1 MSWNLFKTGLVQCK
15 QQALAY
21 AGDKYVTL
29 GKKFNFLQIHI
40 LDKFELIGDNYLS
53 VISTLTCLDGVC

>member
-1 MSWNLFKTGLVQCK
+1 M
-15 QQALAY
+15 QAIAY

-40 LDKFELIGDNYLS
+40 LEEFELIVDNYPS